1 MDNEVKNM
9 FWMPLSID
17 NEVKNMYWMLL
28 SMDNEMKNMYWM
40 PLSIDNEREYMYW
53 MPLPTGNGSTHLLD
67 SLSTA
72 DERRRNR
79 GRRGA
84 MMVLEVARR

>member
-1 MDNEVKNM
+1 MDNGLEYIFCM
-9 FWMPLSID
+9 SLSVD
-17 NEVKNMYWMLL
+17 NEGM
-28 SMDNEMKNMYWM
+28 
-40 PLSIDNEREYMYW
+40 
-53 MPLPTGNGSTHLLD
+53 HLLD

-72 DERRRNR
+72 DERRKNR

>member
-9 FWMPLSID
+9 FWMPLSMD
-17 NEVKNMYWMLL
+17 NEREYMYWVLL
-28 SMDNEMKNMYWM
+28 SM
-40 PLSIDNEREYMYW
+40 DNEREYMYW
-53 MPLPTGNGSTHLLD
+53 MPLPTGNRGTHLLD

-72 DERRRNR
+72 DDRRRNR

>member
-1 MDNEVKNM
+1 
-9 FWMPLSID
+9 
-17 NEVKNMYWMLL
+17 MYWVLL
-28 SMDNEMKNMYWM
+28 SMDNEVGYMYWLLLSM
-40 PLSIDNEREYMYW
+40 DNEVEYMYWVFLSIDNR
-53 MPLPTGNGSTHLLD
+53 GTHLLD

-72 DERRRNR
+72 DERRKNR

>member
-1 MDNEVKNM
+1 
-9 FWMPLSID
+9 
-17 NEVKNMYWMLL
+17 MYWKL
-28 SMDNEMKNMYWM
+28 
-40 PLSIDNEREYMYW
+40 LSIDNEREYMYW
-53 MPLPTGNGSTHLLD
+53 MLLSMDNRGTHLLD

-72 DERRRNR
+72 DERRKNR

>member
-1 MDNEVKNM
+1 MDNEVGY
-9 FWMPLSID
+9 
-17 NEVKNMYWMLL
+17 MYWLLL
-28 SMDNEMKNMYWM
+28 SMDNEVEYMYWVF
-40 PLSIDNEREYMYW
+40 LSIDNR
-53 MPLPTGNGSTHLLD
+53 GTHLLD

-72 DERRRNR
+72 DERRKNR

>member
-1 MDNEVKNM
+1 MYWEH
-9 FWMPLSID
+9 LSID
-17 NEVKNMYWMLL
+17 NEREYMYWVFL

-40 PLSIDNEREYMYW
+40 S
-53 MPLPTGNGSTHLLD
+53 LPTDNRGTHLLD

-72 DERRRNR
+72 DEGRKNR

-84 MMVLEVARR
+84 ATVFEVATR

>member
-1 MDNEVKNM
+1 MKYMYWVLLSADNVMKYM
-9 FWMPLSID
+9 F
-17 NEVKNMYWMLL
+17 WMLL
-28 SMDNEMKNMYWM
+28 SMDNEMKNMYWI

>member
-1 MDNEVKNM
+1 MDNEVEYM
-9 FWMPLSID
+9 F
-17 NEVKNMYWMLL
+17 
-28 SMDNEMKNMYWM
+28 WM

-53 MPLPTGNGSTHLLD
+53 VPLSRDNERRYMYWMPLPTGNRSTHLLD

-72 DERRRNR
+72 DDRRRNR

>member
-1 MDNEVKNM
+1 
-9 FWMPLSID
+9 
-17 NEVKNMYWMLL
+17 MYW
-28 SMDNEMKNMYWM
+28 E

-53 MPLPTGNGSTHLLD
+53 VFLSVDNEGMHLLD

-72 DERRRNR
+72 DDRRRNR

>member
-1 MDNEVKNM
+1 ML
-9 FWMPLSID
+9 LSID
-17 NEVKNMYWMLL
+17 NEREYMYWVFL

-40 PLSIDNEREYMYW
+40 PLPTDNR
-53 MPLPTGNGSTHLLD
+53 GTHLLD

-72 DERRRNR
+72 DDRRRNR

-84 MMVLEVARR
+84 ATVFEVARR

>member
-1 MDNEVKNM
+1 MYWVLLSMDNEVKNM

-17 NEVKNMYWMLL
+17 NEV
-28 SMDNEMKNMYWM
+28 
-40 PLSIDNEREYMYW
+40 EYMYW
-53 MPLPTGNGSTHLLD
+53 MPLPTDNRGTHLLD

-72 DERRRNR
+72 DDRRRNR

>member
-1 MDNEVKNM
+1 
-9 FWMPLSID
+9 
-17 NEVKNMYWMLL
+17 ML
-28 SMDNEMKNMYWM
+28 
-40 PLSIDNEREYMYW
+40 LSIDNEREYMYW
-53 MPLPTGNGSTHLLD
+53 MPLPTDNRSTHLLD

-72 DERRRNR
+72 DDRRRNR

>member
-1 MDNEVKNM
+1 MYWEH
-9 FWMPLSID
+9 LSID
-17 NEVKNMYWMLL
+17 NEREYMYWVFL
-28 SMDNEMKNMYWM
+28 SIDNEMKNMYWM
-40 PLSIDNEREYMYW
+40 PLPIDNR
-53 MPLPTGNGSTHLLD
+53 GTHLLD

-72 DERRRNR
+72 DDRRRNR

>member
-1 MDNEVKNM
+1 M
-9 FWMPLSID
+9 D

-28 SMDNEMKNMYWM
+28 SMDNEVKN
-40 PLSIDNEREYMYW
+40 MYW
-53 MPLPTGNGSTHLLD
+53 MPLPTGNRGTHLLD

>member
-1 MDNEVKNM
+1 MDNERRY
-9 FWMPLSID
+9 
-17 NEVKNMYWMLL
+17 MYWVLL
-28 SMDNEMKNMYWM
+28 SMDNEVGYMYWLLLSM
-40 PLSIDNEREYMYW
+40 DNEVEYMYWVFLSIDNR
-53 MPLPTGNGSTHLLD
+53 GTHLLD

-72 DERRRNR
+72 DERRKNR

>member
-9 FWMPLSID
+9 FWLPLS
-17 NEVKNMYWMLL
+17 
-28 SMDNEMKNMYWM
+28 
-40 PLSIDNEREYMYW
+40 
-53 MPLPTGNGSTHLLD
+53 TGNGGTHLLD